1 MKTKKVT
8 MGRSTYSVIKPLATV
23 LLVSLVSTG
32 LISPRKTGGIYRYF
46 CGEKDNFKIWI
57 IDGNRVRQKIYKEFL
72 YGGNE
77 QRYIFNPKGEIWIDN
92 AISCEEYD
100 LTVAH
105 ELNERH
111 LMAKFGW
118 TYEAAHDSSLSLE
131 QVIRRR
137 NQEIC
142 SAHEASLKK
151 VSVLDS
157 YNKKEIRGLPDS
169 IKLVDIYRVPEGV
182 RNGLTIWV
190 VDGYM
195 IRKKF
200 YPDFGFSGN
209 DLAYHFIPSGEIW
222 IDGQVSC
229 EETEYSIA
237 LEMKERQLMT
247 EGKSY
252 SDAYED
258 AVQMVQK
265 QRSVMEKLVKS
276 HPRVVIPDSLERDS
290 GIIDPAEKDF
300 TYKPVM

>member
-1 MKTKKVT
+1 MNKFIFFIIISLTAISWTCPKK
-8 MGRSTYSVIKPLATV
+8 I
-23 LLVSLVSTG
+23 
-32 LISPRKTGGIYRYF
+32 GGIYRYF
-46 CGEKDNFKIWI
+46 YGEKQNYKIWI

-77 QRYIFNPKGEIWIDN
+77 QRYIYNPKGEIWIDN
-92 AISCEEYD
+92 AISCEEFD

-118 TYEAAHDSSLSLE
+118 TYETAHDSSLSLE
-131 QVIRRR
+131 QVIRHK

-142 SAHEASLKK
+142 TAHEGSLKK

-157 YNKKEIRGLPDS
+157 YNKKEIRNLPDS
-169 IKLVDIYRVPEGV
+169 IKLQNIYRVPEGI
-182 RNGLTIWV
+182 RDGISIWV

-195 IRKKF
+195 VRKNF

-209 DLAYHFIPSGEIW
+209 DLVYRFIPPKEIW

-247 EGKSY
+247 EGKTY

-258 AVQMVQK
+258 AVQIIRN
-265 QRSVMEKLVKS
+265 QRESMERLVKS
-276 HPRVVIPDSLERDS
+276 HFKIAIPDSLERDA
-290 GIIDPAEKDF
+290 GVIDLNEKEF
-300 TYKPVM
+300 SLKLY

>member
-1 MKTKKVT
+1 MRK
-8 MGRSTYSVIKPLATV
+8 II
-23 LLVSLVSTG
+23 LLLFIGLGSLNWIGPKRV
-32 LISPRKTGGIYRYF
+32 GGIYRYF
-46 CGEKDNFKIWI
+46 CGVKDNYKIWI
-57 IDGNRVRQKIYKEFL
+57 VDGNLVRHKIYKEFL

-131 QVIRRR
+131 QVIRHR
-137 NQEIC
+137 NLVIC

-157 YNKKEIRGLPDS
+157 YNKKEIRGLADS
-169 IKLVDIYRVPEGV
+169 IRLQNIYRIPEGI
-182 RNGLTIWV
+182 RDGISIWV
-190 VDGYM
+190 VDGYL
-195 IRKKF
+195 IRKNF

-209 DLAYHFIPSGEIW
+209 DLAYHFIPDDEIW

-237 LEMKERQLMT
+237 LEMRERQLMI

-265 QRSVMEKLVKS
+265 KRGIMERVAKS
-276 HPRVVIPDSLERDS
+276 QLKVVVPDSLERDA
-290 GIIDPAEKDF
+290 GVIDPSERDF
-300 TYKPVM
+300 IYKPVM

>member
-1 MKTKKVT
+1 MKRIIPILIIAMLVLSCTQKRKVD
-8 MGRSTYSVIKPLATV
+8 GV
-23 LLVSLVSTG
+23 
-32 LISPRKTGGIYRYF
+32 YRYYM
-46 CGEKDNFKIWI
+46 GKNENFDIWI
-57 IDGNRVRQKIYKEFL
+57 IDGNRVREKIYKEFL

-118 TYEAAHDSSLSLE
+118 TYQTAHDSSLMLE

-157 YNKKEIRGLPDS
+157 YNIKEIRNIPDS
-169 IKLVDIYRVPEGV
+169 IYLQNIYRIPEGI
-182 RNGLTIWV
+182 RDSITIWV
-190 VDGYM
+190 VDGYL
-195 IRKKF
+195 IRKNI

-209 DLAYHFIPSGEIW
+209 DLAYHFIPPKEIW

-237 LEMKERQLMT
+237 LEMNERKLMS
-247 EGKSY
+247 EGTSY

-258 AVQMVQK
+258 AVQIIQNS
-265 QRSVMEKLVKS
+265 RDAMEKLVKL
-276 HPRVVIPDSLERDS
+276 HLKIAVPDSLSRDS
-290 GIIDPAEKDF
+290 GVIDPDEK
-300 TYKPVM
+300 

>member
-1 MKTKKVT
+1 MRKLLFFIIISLITISWISPKKV
-8 MGRSTYSVIKPLATV
+8 
-23 LLVSLVSTG
+23 
-32 LISPRKTGGIYRYF
+32 GGVYRYF
-46 CGEKDNFKIWI
+46 CGKNGNYEIWI

-92 AISCEEYD
+92 AISCEEFD

-131 QVIRRR
+131 QVIRHK
-137 NQEIC
+137 NQEVC
-142 SAHEASLKK
+142 AGHEASLKK

-157 YNKKEIRGLPDS
+157 YNKKEINNFPDS
-169 IKLVDIYRVPEGV
+169 IKLQNIYRVPVGT
-182 RNGLTIWV
+182 RDGISIWV

-195 IRKKF
+195 VRKNF

-209 DLAYHFIPSGEIW
+209 DLAYHFIPPKEIW

-237 LEMKERQLMT
+237 LEIRERQLLT
-247 EGKSY
+247 EGKSH
-252 SDAYED
+252 SDAYEE
-258 AVQMVQK
+258 AVLMIQN
-265 QRSVMEKLVKS
+265 QRERMESLVKS
-276 HPRVVIPDSLERDS
+276 HFKIAIPDSLERAA
-290 GIIDPAEKDF
+290 GVIDPDEK
-300 TYKPVM
+300 

>member
-1 MKTKKVT
+1 MRKLLFFIIISLITISWTSPKKV
-8 MGRSTYSVIKPLATV
+8 
-23 LLVSLVSTG
+23 
-32 LISPRKTGGIYRYF
+32 GGVYRYF
-46 CGEKDNFKIWI
+46 CGKNGNYDIWI

-92 AISCEEYD
+92 AISCEEFD

-105 ELNERH
+105 EMNERH

-131 QVIRRR
+131 QVIRHK
-137 NQEIC
+137 NQEVC
-142 SAHEASLKK
+142 AGHEASLKK
-151 VSVLDS
+151 VPVLDS
-157 YNKKEIRGLPDS
+157 YNKKEIKNLPDS
-169 IKLVDIYRVPEGV
+169 IKLQNIYRVPVGT
-182 RNGLTIWV
+182 RDGISIWV

-195 IRKKF
+195 VRKNF

-209 DLAYHFIPSGEIW
+209 DLAYHFIPPKEIW

-237 LEMKERQLMT
+237 LEMKERQLLT

-252 SDAYED
+252 SDAYEE
-258 AVQMVQK
+258 AVLMIQN
-265 QRSVMEKLVKS
+265 QRERMESLVKS
-276 HPRVVIPDSLERDS
+276 HFKIAIPDSLERAA
-290 GIIDPAEKDF
+290 GVIDPDEK
-300 TYKPVM
+300 

>member
-1 MKTKKVT
+1 MKKTAFLIIVIISCLCINWRTTRKVN
-8 MGRSTYSVIKPLATV
+8 GV
-23 LLVSLVSTG
+23 
-32 LISPRKTGGIYRYF
+32 YRYF
-46 CGEKDNFKIWI
+46 CGEKDNYKIWI
-57 IDGNRVRQKIYKEFL
+57 IDGNRVRQKIYKEYL

-131 QVIRRR
+131 QVIRHR
-137 NQEIC
+137 NQETC
-142 SAHEASLKK
+142 VSHEASLKK

-157 YNKKEIRGLPDS
+157 YNKKEIRNLPDS
-169 IKLVDIYRVPEGV
+169 IKLNNVYRVPEGV
-182 RNGLTIWV
+182 RDGISIWI

-195 IRKKF
+195 VRKNF

-209 DLAYHFIPSGEIW
+209 DMAYHFIPVKEIW

-237 LEMKERQLMT
+237 LEMKERQLMM

-252 SDAYED
+252 SDAYEE
-258 AVQMVQK
+258 AVQMIQDRRK
-265 QRSVMEKLVKS
+265 DMEKLVRS
-276 HPRVVIPDSLERDS
+276 HFKIAIPDSLERDA
-290 GIIDPAEKDF
+290 GVIDPNEKEF
-300 TYKPVM
+300 QWHLN

>member
-1 MKTKKVT
+1 MKRAVIIMLAGILSAGWICPKK
-8 MGRSTYSVIKPLATV
+8 A
-23 LLVSLVSTG
+23 
-32 LISPRKTGGIYRYF
+32 GGIYRYF
-46 CGEKDNFKIWI
+46 CGEKENYRIWI
-57 IDGNRVRQKIYKEFL
+57 VDGNRVREKIYKEFL

-92 AISCEEYD
+92 DISCEEYD

-118 TYEAAHDSSLSLE
+118 TYEMAHDSSLSLE

-137 NQEIC
+137 NQEVC

-169 IKLVDIYRVPEGV
+169 IKLKDIYRVPEGT
-182 RNGLTIWV
+182 RNGISIWV

-195 IRKKF
+195 IRKNF

-209 DLAYHFIPSGEIW
+209 DLAYHFIPQGEIW

-237 LEMKERQLMT
+237 LEMKERQLISS
-247 EGKSY
+247 GKSY
-252 SDAYED
+252 SDAYEE
-258 AVQMVQK
+258 AVQMVQG
-265 QRSVMEKLVKS
+265 QRRLMEKLVKS
-276 HPRVVIPDSLERDS
+276 HPRVIIPDTPDRDA
-290 GIIDPAEKDF
+290 GVINPAE
-300 TYKPVM
+300 Y